1 MSGQNN
7 AGGKMDS
14 NILELHNLEKR
25 FGGLTV
31 FSNINMQVKKGEIYG
46 IIGTNG
52 SGKTTIFNI
61 VCGILKPENG
71 TVTYD
76 GENITGM
83 APWQIARKGIGR
95 CFQLVMPFQ
104 SMTPLENVR
113 VARATAGKYSDY
125 KLFSVDEIMELTGLK
140 DKRDIPTSELSLPDK
155 KNVEIARALA
165 CNPKLVLF
173 DEVSCGLSGEEI
185 GVRMKLMK
193 DLAQKGVTI
202 VVIEHIMMFIKE
214 ICDRVA
220 VLHAGEVIMEG
231 IPAEVAREKS
241 VIDAYLGGRSM

>member
-1 MSGQNN
+1 MSGQNS
-7 AGGKMDS
+7 AGGNMDG
-14 NILELHNLEKR
+14 NILELRNLEKR
-25 FGGLTV
+25 FGGLMV
-31 FSNINMQVKKGEIYG
+31 FSGINLQVKKGEIYG

-61 VCGILKPENG
+61 VCGMLKPEQG
-71 TVTYD
+71 TVMYD
-76 GENITGM
+76 GENITGLP
-83 APWQIARKGIGR
+83 PWQIARKGIGR

-113 VARATAGKYSDY
+113 VARATAGQYSDY
-125 KLFSVDEIMELTGLK
+125 KLFSVDEIMEITGLK
-140 DKRDIPTSELSLPDK
+140 DKRDVPTSELSLPDK

-193 DLAQKGVTI
+193 DLAGKGVTI

-231 IPAEVAREKS
+231 KPAEVAREKS